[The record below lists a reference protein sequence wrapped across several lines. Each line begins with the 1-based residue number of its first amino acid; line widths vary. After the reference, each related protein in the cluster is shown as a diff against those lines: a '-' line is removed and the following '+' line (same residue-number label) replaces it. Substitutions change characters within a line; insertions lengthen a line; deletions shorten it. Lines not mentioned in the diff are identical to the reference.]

1 MNNVDKYYWIINHP
15 KLHKGVIGQ
24 ASIELSPQMVNPVTN
39 EVDSNKA
46 LNTKQ
51 EWWVE
56 VSEGNEYYDPEDKY
70 SCRTAHDWDL
80 DTGGDT
86 AEEAIANLYELVLSR
101 HGEY

>member
-15 KLHKGVIGQ
+15 KLCKGVIGQ

-39 EVDSNKA
+39 EIDSNKA

-51 EWWVE
+51 EWGVE
-56 VSEGNEYYDPEDKY
+56 VSEGNEYYDPDDKY
-70 SCRTAHDWDL
+70 SCRTAHDWGL

-86 AEEAIANLYELVLSR
+86 AEEAIDNLYELVLSK